1 MPCGRS
7 LIQSKRRWELAFI
20 SPADITNI
28 TSELGVSPALAR
40 VLAARAKG
48 SDPRDLL
55 RNDLAELTSP
65 YQLQGIERALE
76 RIEGA
81 LSKGECIFIHG
92 DFDVDGMTSAA
103 LLYRALKR
111 LGAHHVQVE
120 IEDRERGHGL
130 NPQVVHRII
139 REGFTLLIT
148 TDCGIS
154 DVECVQTLQEHGVD
168 VIITDHHE
176 PPQQMPPAYAIINP
190 RQTQTACPYPHG
202 DLAAV
207 GVIYQVVSALFEH
220 LKLPQEACRQYL
232 DLVMIGTV
240 GDLVPLV
247 RQGVVEN
254 RLLVKSGLDLLARGG
269 GCMGLRVL
277 LEKLSLDP
285 QRLTAGEVSYIVVPK
300 LNAANRAGDPWV
312 AFLLLTTDD
321 EKQAEYLASTL
332 LDYNYDR
339 QVAQD
344 DLRFQAEEL
353 LRAEVDLQRDRIII
367 LAGQYWNPGVIGLVA
382 SDLVERYYLPT
393 ILLARGTQFARAS
406 GRSIP
411 EFNLIECLSHHR
423 HLFERF
429 GGHQMAAGFSIKNE
443 WIPRMKEELGAYAR
457 ERLAF
462 LEGPVH
468 SLDAE
473 LAPQE
478 ISLELYEEIQRLGPF
493 GVGNREPRFLVRD
506 AEIREARTV
515 GIDGKHLKLR
525 LAMGDGEFDAIGFDL
540 GEYSAKIYQ
549 AGRVDLVC
557 KLSRDDWGNRAKVQ
571 LQLVDVLEAA
581 QAKSCP
587 SL

>member
-1 MPCGRS
+1 MPSGRS
-7 LIQSKRRWELAFI
+7 LIQSKSRWELASI
-20 SPADITNI
+20 SPDHITNI
-28 TSELGVSPALAR
+28 TSEMGVSPALAR

-48 SDPRDLL
+48 SDAGDLL
-55 RNDLAELTSP
+55 RNDLADLSSP
-65 YQLQGIERALE
+65 YQLQGIEQALV
-76 RIEGA
+76 RIAGA
-81 LSKGECIFIHG
+81 LSKGEEIFIHG

-111 LGAHHVQVE
+111 LGAKRVHVE

-130 NPQVVHRII
+130 NTEVVRHII

-176 PPQQMPPAYAIINP
+176 PPEQIPPAYAIINP
-190 RQTQTACPYPHG
+190 RQTDCPYPHG

-207 GVIYQVVSALFEH
+207 GVIYQVVSALLEH
-220 LKLPQEACRQYL
+220 LKLPQEACHEYL

-247 RQGVVEN
+247 RDGMVEN

-269 GCMGLRVL
+269 GCIGLRVL

-285 QRLTAGEVSYIVVPK
+285 RRLTAGEVSYIVVPK

-353 LRAEVDLQRDRIII
+353 LRTEVDLQRDRIII
-367 LAGQYWNPGVIGLVA
+367 LSGQYWNPGVIGLVA
-382 SDLVERYYLPT
+382 SDLVDKYYLPT

-411 EFNLIECLSHHR
+411 EFNLIECLTHHR

-473 LAPQE
+473 LAAHE
-478 ISLELYEEIQRLGPF
+478 ISLEFYEEIQRLGPF

-506 AEIREARTV
+506 VEIREARTV

-525 LAMGDGEFDAIGFDL
+525 LTVGDQEFEAIGFDL
-540 GEYSAKIYQ
+540 GDYIARIYQ

-557 KLSRDDWGNRAKVQ
+557 KLSRDDWGNRSRVQ
-571 LQLVDVLEAA
+571 LQVVDVLEPA
-581 QAKSCP
+581 QAKNCH